1 MTSELIAAFDAA
13 LWRTGWAVVRHEDDG
28 GWAFVAGG
36 AIGSGRKRG
45 RDARAVALRDL
56 LLATQKIMLYPSGP
70 DVVVVEKPGKW
81 ARASWRSS
89 QAAVEA
95 LANAQ
100 GVVMAIAGL
109 WGVPCEELEV
119 GVARQRVLGRSGA
132 NKDAVRFAIRALGFP
147 ILEMEDG
154 TPDLDYC
161 DAALLAVAS
170 RWDAGRLSRTQDQ
183 GT

>member
-1 MTSELIAAFDAA
+1 MAAEVIAAFDAA

-28 GWAFVAGG
+28 GFTFVAGG
-36 AIGSGRKRG
+36 SIGSGRKTAKG
-45 RDARAVALRDL
+45 ARAVALRDL
-56 LLATQKIMLYPSGP
+56 LLATQKIVLYPSEP

-81 ARASWRSS
+81 ARASLRSS

-100 GVVMAIAGL
+100 GVVMAVAGL
-109 WGVPCEELEV
+109 CGVPCEELEV

-132 NKDAVRFAIRALGFP
+132 DKEAVRFAIRALGLP
-147 ILEMEDG
+147 ILEREDG

-170 RWDAGRLSRTQDQ
+170 RWDVGRLARTRSQ